1 MNAAEVAAMGRPKGL
16 PFRLNKIGHLAL
28 YVHDLQQSAKF
39 YTEVLGF
46 QISDVYPEDGGML
59 PGGAVF
65 VRLNA
70 DHHGIALFKAT
81 KDYRP
86 GAGLHHIA
94 FEVSSLDEVLRVR
107 DHLRKHDVRIHFE
120 CSSRSSSRTRTGTIW
135 RSTGASTR
143 SARTAACARR
153 SNGRARAAWRRR
165 LRTRLLGRTPACGTS
180 RCLAGNGRLRHLR
193 QIVRHP
199 YPRHPDARRAA
210 RRHPAPRAGCPGP
223 RSSR

>member
-1 MNAAEVAAMGRPKGL
+1 MWRNAPVQRNIAYEGGFAMNAAEVAAMGRPKGL

-28 YVHDLQQSAKF
+28 YVSDLQRSAKF

-46 QISDVYPEDGGML
+46 QISDVYAEDGGQL

-81 KDYRP
+81 KDNRH

-120 CSSRSSSRTRTGTIW
+120 GRRRAGVQLAVEFQDPDGHNLEIYWGIDQVGSDGYVRPPEQW
-135 RSTGASTR
+135 KGAS
-143 SARTAACARR
+143 SLEAAIADPVVGQDT
-153 SNGRARAAWRRR
+153 SVQDKS
-165 LRTRLLGRTPACGTS
+165 LLGG
-180 RCLAGNGRLRHLR
+180 
-193 QIVRHP
+193 
-199 YPRHPDARRAA
+199 
-210 RRHPAPRAGCPGP
+210 
-223 RSSR
+223 

>member
-28 YVHDLQQSAKF
+28 YVQDLHRSAKF
-39 YTEVLGF
+39 YTEVWGSRF
-46 QISDVYPEDGGML
+46 PTSMPSAGML
-59 PGGAVF
+59 AGGAVF

-70 DHHGIALFKAT
+70 DHHGIALFKAN

-120 CSSRSSSRTRTGTIW
+120 GRRRAGVQLAVEFQDPDGHNLEIYLGNRPDRLGW
-135 RSTGASTR
+135 
-143 SARTAACARR
+143 ACAAGRAMEGCEQPGGGDRR
-153 SNGRARAAWRRR
+153 SGGRAGHLRAGQVAAWW
-165 LRTRLLGRTPACGTS
+165 
-180 RCLAGNGRLRHLR
+180 
-193 QIVRHP
+193 V
-199 YPRHPDARRAA
+199 ARRWW
-210 RRHPAPRAGCPGP
+210 RAPHLA
-223 RSSR
+223 SSA

>member
-28 YVHDLQQSAKF
+28 YVQDLQRSAKF
-39 YTEVLGF
+39 YTDVLGF
-46 QISDVYPEDGGML
+46 QVSDVYAEDAGML
-59 PGGAVF
+59 AGGAVF

-70 DHHGIALFKAT
+70 DHHGIALFKAN

-120 CSSRSSSRTRTGTIW
+120 G
-135 RSTGASTR
+135 
-143 SARTAACARR
+143 
-153 SNGRARAAWRRR
+153 RRR
-165 LRTRLLGRTPACGTS
+165 AGVQLAVEFQDPDGHNLEIYWGIDQIGSDGHVRPAEQWKGANSLEAAIADPVVGQDTSVQDKSLLGG
-180 RCLAGNGRLRHLR
+180 
-193 QIVRHP
+193 
-199 YPRHPDARRAA
+199 
-210 RRHPAPRAGCPGP
+210 
-223 RSSR
+223 